1 MFSNSQLKNCAINHT
16 MRNVYFMRQLLRL
29 VLICF
34 VGVPLSP
41 AFAMHHAESHTATQ
55 ANARAANVKIGA
67 VSPRQ
72 KPHAVL
78 ARHRRIFSPKASS
91 RALAPEP
98 RDTRNDLPDG
108 LSLLSNAA
116 YIYDETNQKVL
127 ADRNP
132 DQVQPIASITKLM
145 TAVVVLQQGLPL
157 DELIEIDEADV
168 DKLRH
173 THSLLKVGTRYTRRD
188 LLLMALM
195 ASENRAA
202 AALGRSVPEGREAF
216 IDRMNAVAAQLGMN
230 HTHFED
236 TSGLNGHNQSSARDL
251 ALLVHFSAGYPV
263 IQEFTTTPQAVI
275 APAVGGRPYVFRNT
289 NMIVRQGQW
298 DVVVSKTGFINE
310 SGQCLVMQ
318 ARIDGRLTTMV
329 LLDSHGRFSRIND
342 AQRVRKWLE
351 YRAVQEAKL
360 GQREV
365 SPKLNAQARS

>member
-1 MFSNSQLKNCAINHT
+1 MRALISIHKRFKTLSQSLFFLTLFAI
-16 MRNVYFMRQLLRL
+16 
-29 VLICF
+29 
-34 VGVPLSP
+34 VGVEYSIAEAGNLEPRHPTKSA
-41 AFAMHHAESHTATQ
+41 AFH
-55 ANARAANVKIGA
+55 
-67 VSPRQ
+67 Q
-72 KPHAVL
+72 KPHSVL
-78 ARHRRIFSPKASS
+78 NRHRHSSNARSGPKSIV
-91 RALAPEP
+91 PEP

-116 YIYDETNQKVL
+116 YIYDETNQKLL

-145 TAVVVLQQGLPL
+145 TAVVTLQEGLPL
-157 DELIEIDEADV
+157 DELIEIEEADV

-173 THSLLKVGTRYTRRD
+173 THSLLKVGTKYSRRD

-202 AALGRSVPEGREAF
+202 AALGRSAPHGREGF
-216 IDRMNAVAAQLGMN
+216 IAKMNAVAAQLGME

-251 ALLVHFSAGYPV
+251 ALLVHFSAGYPL
-263 IQEFTTTPQAVI
+263 IHEFTTTPQAVI

-289 NMIVRQGQW
+289 NMLVRQGQW

-318 ARIDGRLTTMV
+318 ARIEGRLTTMV
-329 LLDSHGRFSRIND
+329 LLDSKGRFSRIND

-351 YRAVQEAKL
+351 YRAVEQAKL
-360 GQREV
+360 GQSEDK
-365 SPKLNAQARS
+365 PKPSSLPRG

>member
-1 MFSNSQLKNCAINHT
+1 MIALTLCYQRYTTLWRSLF
-16 MRNVYFMRQLLRL
+16 
-29 VLICF
+29 CF
-34 VGVPLSP
+34 ALFAFLGAESSP
-41 AFAMHHAESHTATQ
+41 ALAMQHTGSTRHHRVYRSKP
-55 ANARAANVKIGA
+55 AA
-67 VSPRQ
+67 
-72 KPHAVL
+72 KP
-78 ARHRRIFSPKASS
+78 
-91 RALAPEP
+91 LAPEP

-145 TAVVVLQQGLPL
+145 TAVVVLQEGLPL
-157 DELIEIDEADV
+157 DELIEIEEADV

-173 THSLLKVGTRYTRRD
+173 THSLLKVGTRYSRRD

-202 AALGRSVPEGREAF
+202 AALGRSAPEGSDGF
-216 IDRMNAVAAQLGMN
+216 ISKMNAVAAQLGME

-251 ALLVHFSAGYPV
+251 ALLVHFAAGYPV
-263 IQEFTTTPQAVI
+263 IHDFTTTPQAVI
-275 APAVGGRPYVFRNT
+275 APVVGGRPYVFRNT

-329 LLDSHGRFSRIND
+329 LLDSKGRFSRIND

-351 YRAVQEAKL
+351 YRVVEQAKL
-360 GQREV
+360 GLREV
-365 SPKLNAQARS
+365 KSKTRTRTRS

>member
-1 MFSNSQLKNCAINHT
+1 MIALTSGYQRYTTPWRS
-16 MRNVYFMRQLLRL
+16 LL
-29 VLICF
+29 CF
-34 VGVPLSP
+34 ALLAFVVAEWSP
-41 AFAMHHAESHTATQ
+41 AFAMQHKGSTRHHRITHSKP
-55 ANARAANVKIGA
+55 AAQPV
-67 VSPRQ
+67 
-72 KPHAVL
+72 
-78 ARHRRIFSPKASS
+78 
-91 RALAPEP
+91 APEP
-98 RDTRNDLPDG
+98 GDTRNDLPDG

-157 DELIEIDEADV
+157 DELIEIQEADV

-173 THSLLKVGTRYTRRD
+173 THSLLKVGTQYSRKD

-202 AALGRSVPEGREAF
+202 AALGRSAPEGRDGF
-216 IDRMNAVAAQLGMN
+216 IAKMNAVAAQLGME

-251 ALLVHFSAGYPV
+251 ALLVHFAAGYPV
-263 IQEFTTTPQAVI
+263 IHAFTTTPQAVI
-275 APAVGGRPYVFRNT
+275 APVSGGRPYLFRNT

-329 LLDSHGRFSRIND
+329 LLDSKGRFSRIND

-351 YRAVQEAKL
+351 YRLTEQTKL
-360 GQREV
+360 GQRDTK
-365 SPKLNAQARS
+365 SKTLSRRPS

>member
-1 MFSNSQLKNCAINHT
+1 MLA
-16 MRNVYFMRQLLRL
+16 LLAF
-29 VLICF
+29 I
-34 VGVPLSP
+34 VP
-41 AFAMHHAESHTATQ
+41 ESLMVE
-55 ANARAANVKIGA
+55 ANAAETSSRSLTVALH
-67 VSPRQ
+67 Q
-72 KPHAVL
+72 KPHSVST
-78 ARHRRIFSPKASS
+78 RHRHTFNS
-91 RALAPEP
+91 RANPKVLAPEP

-145 TAVVVLQQGLPL
+145 TAVVTLQEGLPL
-157 DELIEIDEADV
+157 DELIEIEEADV

-173 THSLLKVGTRYTRRD
+173 THSLLKVGTKYSRRD

-202 AALGRSVPEGREAF
+202 AALGRSAPEGRDGF
-216 IDRMNAVAAQLGMN
+216 IAKMNAVAAQLGMD

-251 ALLVHFSAGYPV
+251 ALLVHFSAGYPL
-263 IQEFTTTPQAVI
+263 IHEFTTTPQAVI
-275 APAVGGRPYVFRNT
+275 APVAGGRPYVFRNT
-289 NMIVRQGQW
+289 NMLVRQGQW

-329 LLDSHGRFSRIND
+329 LLDSRGRFSRIND

-351 YRAVQEAKL
+351 YRAVEQAKL
-360 GQREV
+360 GQGEEKSK
-365 SPKLNAQARS
+365 SPLRTRS